1 MAESEQTNLDAE
13 VEFVYYKV
21 NTFTEKHVYKEM
33 IPEVNAKLAEIK
45 KEQDNLVMKWLK
57 HKVFHKGHAGLATL
71 ENSITELSEYVES
84 NEMKVRLK
92 VASLKSGNESQEQ
105 KLGQNPDQNIRN
117 MFNKPSYAKKKRE
130 FNDQVDLLSISC
142 GLDLGN
148 PCTELDHDELVAMY
162 ENKEKD
168 DLEISRLVRESKS
181 WNNSL
186 IALSKVY
193 RDYEELAQEGGEDS
207 EELTNNQ
214 TIFDTAKSRLLD
226 LKKVIED
233 EDTKRNLFTLDNTKV
248 EKVKFPTFS
257 GEKREDFL
265 KFKEKMLKAFQ
276 KNRVVLGDQLDKLR
290 ENLKGEALKHVP
302 DTVPKLEIAWKY
314 LNDAYGD
321 PLRILKERIKFLDSM
336 KFLPPLKKKEARVT
350 WFLEFESVLDDIIQL
365 GGDSPGIRS
374 YCAAYSEFT
383 VEKVLSAL
391 PEEGEDVRLRAD
403 LSRVVGDG
411 KELFENMKAKITEF
425 RQNAQAFVGNSGSLK
440 KSSTSSGS
448 PANLSSRLF
457 NQAKRLDSCKICTL
471 VSSDPNFITSV
482 EPFDSHVGSYP
493 THCPTFI
500 SFSIAKRKAIALQ
513 AKMCL
518 QCLDPEVVFSRDHL
532 SKCPVSSK
540 NQFYTCKETGCRS
553 HIWLC
558 TRHKDQTKN
567 KSALEQIR
575 KSLKSKHDL
584 DFCMHVEVMT
594 CKQFSGSVENAS
606 KLLQEVADNSGK
618 KLLPPPVGNPLF
630 LFFAAKGKTRPVQ
643 TFVDSGSSDVLM
655 KEGIPGNELPGFRI
669 REGPIHLKGVG
680 GLTAVATG
688 EWLTCMERKDG
699 RLQAMQVITMEQVTG
714 EFPRINIVD
723 AVNEIKQ
730 DKLSFKEL
738 QNLKL
743 PEEVGGSDTD
753 CLLGIKLQD
762 IYPREVHSLPCGLTI
777 YKSKLVSH
785 DGRTNAM
792 IGGAHSTFSSLVSQ
806 VGGHGILLSMF
817 VQGLAGWRSF
827 GSLPLTHYEVGAG
840 EKLMACMDNL
850 GEDDETVFEEV
861 LREEFVVENNVC
873 NTCSKSLSAKEI
885 LESTDRLSL
894 LKRAIEIQGPLDV
907 EYRCIDC
914 RDCRK
919 CQSADK
925 LEKMSL
931 KEEAEMMKIRDSI
944 HLNYED
950 KRIDCTLPLRGAERD
965 FMATN
970 NRQAVAILNQQCQK
984 YSADPEVR
992 TSINKA
998 FAKLMDRGFIRLV
1011 SDLSAEE
1018 LAEFEGKE
1026 VQYTIPWRVVWKEST
1041 TTPVR
1046 PVLDAST
1053 NSPKRPDGSGGSSL
1067 NNAVCH
1073 GKVDSLDLLGV
1084 LLRFVMFKHAVA
1096 ADITK
1101 MYNMFNL
1108 VSKYWN
1114 LQRIVMKKDLDPN
1127 GDVIDAV
1134 ITTLIYGV
1142 SSVSCQ
1148 TEEASAKIAANCRKE
1163 HPEAADCIEK
1173 SRYVDNLLKSFKSR
1187 EEALEVTGVVDECFA
1202 ELSLFTRGWSHT
1214 GEAPVQ
1220 EESADGVSLE
1230 LMGIRWFPFFDTLQ
1244 IKIPRLHFGK
1254 KVRGRLDP
1262 NAIFF
1267 EGDFAKMS
1275 SFVPDAL
1282 TRKQIVSKRASIFDM
1297 FGKITPV
1304 TAKLKRFEKE
1314 VLNFTKSWDEA
1325 VSEQLRLQ
1333 AIKNFIMIEKLRGIH
1348 YQRAK
1353 IPVDAVS
1360 EIARTILVVD
1370 AAEDILIFT
1379 VYIGFKKED
1388 DSWSCDHLIGRSALS
1403 SLTIPRN
1410 EMQSMMA
1417 GSNLAW
1423 LVRKALNDNIG
1434 EQVTCGDSE
1443 IVLHWILS
1451 DHRRLEPWH
1460 RNRVVQI
1467 RRAIDL
1473 ENLYHVSS
1481 KNNVADVGTRSS
1493 SITEEDVLPG
1503 SRYLVGDPWMRLDV
1517 SEAVEKKFITP
1528 AAGLK
1533 LSPDKSKDYSE
1544 GLVLEPDIPEV
1555 VVKGHSSH
1563 PDIELSGFTSTRRDL
1578 ITQRAEFSQYDPDLL
1593 PTKKSF
1599 PKMLRIC
1606 TLVMTFLNKLMKKTG
1621 NSFKGSLLSPCSVKL
1636 SVTAATS
1643 TVQALATTQVDLV
1656 KDGVRQQDNAG
1667 VTFLQTQEVSDG
1679 GHTDTHVQL
1688 ALLYYFR
1695 LAAREVKE
1703 FNSKAL
1709 IDKIAVEV
1717 DGLLLSKSRIHD
1729 VLNFIETGDLKI
1741 KDLGPL
1747 NIRAKVPV
1755 SDRYSPLSYSIASY
1769 IHGAEHKGV
1778 ESSFRICQEQVHIIK
1793 GFSLFKEIDS
1803 ECIKCKKKRGK
1814 FSKVLMGPVDENQ
1827 VTVAPAFFCCQID
1840 LWGPVKVFCPG
1851 FERDTRNSK
1860 AKETKNWVLVAACT
1874 TTKALN
1880 IQVVDKSDCR
1890 GILEALIRLGCEAGW
1905 PKFFYCDA
1913 DSAILKIMEELN
1925 VEIRDLQYRLHAEY
1939 GAVFEVCPVGGHERQ
1954 GLVER
1959 RIATV
1964 QSSLKQ
1970 MGMDTMR
1977 IHSMGLQTMCKMVEN
1992 TLNNLPYG
2000 YTQVRGDTNQSL
2012 YKLISPNLL
2021 RHGRNNNRAIE
2032 GSVRLSADNSKMLK
2046 DVEARNAAWF
2056 KIFKDSCVPR
2066 LVMQQKWFK
2075 NEKDLAVGDLVFFRK
2090 TDSELGEG
2098 DWTVGMVDQV
2108 IPSKDKLIR
2117 QVIVKYRNK
2126 TEDFDRFSK
2135 RNSRKLVR
2143 LCNVEDSGLW
2153 DDLSWVQQRVQNLNQ
2168 TSQLTSDG
2176 PQSSE
2181 ADDRLCQL
2189 CCCTSHCQVRFHSL
2203 GRLKKPLLVTTTM
2216 NIETIGG
2223 NDTIELLG
2231 VPGPDMEAT
2240 IANMEVEES
2249 FTVEHM
2255 LKNEVMNL

>member
-1 MAESEQTNLDAE
+1 
-13 VEFVYYKV
+13 
-21 NTFTEKHVYKEM
+21 
-33 IPEVNAKLAEIK
+33 
-45 KEQDNLVMKWLK
+45 
-57 HKVFHKGHAGLATL
+57 
-71 ENSITELSEYVES
+71 
-84 NEMKVRLK
+84 
-92 VASLKSGNESQEQ
+92 
-105 KLGQNPDQNIRN
+105 
-117 MFNKPSYAKKKRE
+117 
-130 FNDQVDLLSISC
+130 
-142 GLDLGN
+142 
-148 PCTELDHDELVAMY
+148 
-162 ENKEKD
+162 
-168 DLEISRLVRESKS
+168 
-181 WNNSL
+181 
-186 IALSKVY
+186 
-193 RDYEELAQEGGEDS
+193 
-207 EELTNNQ
+207 
-214 TIFDTAKSRLLD
+214 
-226 LKKVIED
+226 
-233 EDTKRNLFTLDNTKV
+233 
-248 EKVKFPTFS
+248 
-257 GEKREDFL
+257 
-265 KFKEKMLKAFQ
+265 
-276 KNRVVLGDQLDKLR
+276 
-290 ENLKGEALKHVP
+290 
-302 DTVPKLEIAWKY
+302 
-314 LNDAYGD
+314 
-321 PLRILKERIKFLDSM
+321 
-336 KFLPPLKKKEARVT
+336 
-350 WFLEFESVLDDIIQL
+350 
-365 GGDSPGIRS
+365 
-374 YCAAYSEFT
+374 
-383 VEKVLSAL
+383 
-391 PEEGEDVRLRAD
+391 
-403 LSRVVGDG
+403 
-411 KELFENMKAKITEF
+411 
-425 RQNAQAFVGNSGSLK
+425 
-440 KSSTSSGS
+440 
-448 PANLSSRLF
+448 
-457 NQAKRLDSCKICTL
+457 
-471 VSSDPNFITSV
+471 
-482 EPFDSHVGSYP
+482 
-493 THCPTFI
+493 
-500 SFSIAKRKAIALQ
+500 
-513 AKMCL
+513 
-518 QCLDPEVVFSRDHL
+518 
-532 SKCPVSSK
+532 
-540 NQFYTCKETGCRS
+540 
-553 HIWLC
+553 
-558 TRHKDQTKN
+558 
-567 KSALEQIR
+567 
-575 KSLKSKHDL
+575 
-584 DFCMHVEVMT
+584 
-594 CKQFSGSVENAS
+594 
-606 KLLQEVADNSGK
+606 
-618 KLLPPPVGNPLF
+618 
-630 LFFAAKGKTRPVQ
+630 
-643 TFVDSGSSDVLM
+643 
-655 KEGIPGNELPGFRI
+655 
-669 REGPIHLKGVG
+669 
-680 GLTAVATG
+680 
-688 EWLTCMERKDG
+688 
-699 RLQAMQVITMEQVTG
+699 
-714 EFPRINIVD
+714 
-723 AVNEIKQ
+723 
-730 DKLSFKEL
+730 
-738 QNLKL
+738 
-743 PEEVGGSDTD
+743 
-753 CLLGIKLQD
+753 
-762 IYPREVHSLPCGLTI
+762 
-777 YKSKLVSH
+777 
-785 DGRTNAM
+785 
-792 IGGAHSTFSSLVSQ
+792 
-806 VGGHGILLSMF
+806 
-817 VQGLAGWRSF
+817 
-827 GSLPLTHYEVGAG
+827 
-840 EKLMACMDNL
+840 
-850 GEDDETVFEEV
+850 
-861 LREEFVVENNVC
+861 
-873 NTCSKSLSAKEI
+873 
-885 LESTDRLSL
+885 
-894 LKRAIEIQGPLDV
+894 
-907 EYRCIDC
+907 
-914 RDCRK
+914 
-919 CQSADK
+919 
-925 LEKMSL
+925 
-931 KEEAEMMKIRDSI
+931 
-944 HLNYED
+944 
-950 KRIDCTLPLRGAERD
+950 
-965 FMATN
+965 
-970 NRQAVAILNQQCQK
+970 
-984 YSADPEVR
+984 
-992 TSINKA
+992 
-998 FAKLMDRGFIRLV
+998 
-1011 SDLSAEE
+1011 
-1018 LAEFEGKE
+1018 
-1026 VQYTIPWRVVWKEST
+1026 
-1041 TTPVR
+1041 
-1046 PVLDAST
+1046 
-1053 NSPKRPDGSGGSSL
+1053 
-1067 NNAVCH
+1067 
-1073 GKVDSLDLLGV
+1073 
-1084 LLRFVMFKHAVA
+1084 MFKHAVA

-1114 LQRIVMKKDLDPN
+1114 LQRVVMKKDLDPN

-1142 SSVSCQ
+1142 SCVSCQ
-1148 TEEASAKIAANCRKE
+1148 TEEASGKIATNCRKE
-1163 HPEAADCIEK
+1163 HPKAADCIEK
-1173 SRYVDNLLKSFKSR
+1173 SRYVDNLLKSFNSR

-1202 ELSLFTRGWSHT
+1202 ELSLFTRGWSHK

-1262 NAIFF
+1262 KTTFF
-1267 EGDFAKMS
+1267 EGDFGKMS
-1275 SFVPDAL
+1275 DFVPDAL
-1282 TRKQIVSKRASIFDM
+1282 TRRQIVSKRASIFDM

-1325 VSEQLRLQ
+1325 VSEELRLQ

-1360 EIARTILVVD
+1360 EVARIILVVD
-1370 AAEDILIFT
+1370 AAEDILMFT

-1388 DSWSCDHLIGRSALS
+1388 GSWSCDHLIGRSALS

-1423 LVRKALNDNIG
+1423 LVRKALNDNVG

-1451 DHRRLEPWH
+1451 DHRKLEPWH

-1473 ENLYHVSS
+1473 DNLYHVSS

-1563 PDIELSGFTSTRRDL
+1563 PDIESSGFISTRRDL
-1578 ITQRAEFSQYDPDLL
+1578 ITQRAEVSQYDPDLL

-1606 TLVMTFLNKLMKKTG
+1606 TLVMTFLTKLMKKTG
-1621 NSFKGSLLSPCSVKL
+1621 RSFKGSLLSPCSVKL
-1636 SVTAATS
+1636 HVTAATS
-1643 TVQALATTQVDLV
+1643 TVQALATVSLSTIPNPVSLSTIPNPVSLSTIPNPGVV
-1656 KDGVRQQDNAG
+1656 KGGARQQEWRWGNAG

-1729 VLNFIETGDLKI
+1729 VLNFIETGDLEI

-1747 NIRAKVPV
+1747 NIRAKIPV
-1755 SDRYSPLSYSIASY
+1755 TDRYSPLSYSIASY
-1769 IHGAEHKGV
+1769 IHGAEHRGV

-1890 GILEALIRLGCEAGW
+1890 GILEALVRLGCEAGW
-1905 PKFFYCDA
+1905 PKFFYSDA

-1954 GLVER
+1954 GLVGR

-1970 MGMDTMR
+1970 MGLDTMR

-2021 RHGRNNNRAIE
+2021 RHGHNNNRAIE

-2153 DDLSWVQQRVQNLNQ
+2153 DDLSWVQRRVENLNQ

-2176 PQSSE
+2176 LQSSE
-2181 ADDRLCQL
+2181 TDERLCQL

-2203 GRLKKPLLVTTTM
+2203 GKSKKPLLVTATM
-2216 NIETIGG
+2216 NIETIEGS
-2223 NDTIELLG
+2223 DVIELLG

-2240 IANMEVEES
+2240 IANMEVQES
-2249 FTVEHM
+2249 FTVERM
-2255 LKNEVMNL
+2255 LKNEMMNL